1 MGCAGSKGG
10 AAKDTKKKEEK
21 PAEAP
26 AEGEAESAP
35 AAEAQPVSADLLRH
49 ARVIPHQSVEI
60 SGIFP
65 ECVTSSPITDGTQR
79 LKLDPFTF

>member
-10 AAKDTKKKEEK
+10 AAKDNKKKEDK

-35 AAEAQPVSADLLRH
+35 AAEEQPVSAALLPH
-49 ARVIPHQSVEI
+49 ARVILHHFVKI

-79 LKLDPFTF
+79 LKLDPVTF